1 MRGLPDSAVY
11 GTYKRLK
18 PRRRRNRR
26 QELTFL
32 EMVQEILH
40 ALYVWNLRRKA
51 TRRQFDKM
59 QEDVINLSSKTK

>member
-1 MRGLPDSAVY
+1 MRGLPDSAIY

-18 PRRRRNRR
+18 PRRSRRSR

-32 EMVQEILH
+32 EIVQELLH

-51 TRRQFDKM
+51 RR
-59 QEDVINLSSKTK
+59 